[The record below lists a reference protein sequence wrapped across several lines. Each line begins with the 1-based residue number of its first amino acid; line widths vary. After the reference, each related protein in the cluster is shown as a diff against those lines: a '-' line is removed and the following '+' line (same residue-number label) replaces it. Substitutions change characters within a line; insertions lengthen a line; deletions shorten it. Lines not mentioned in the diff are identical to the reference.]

1 VSARVREA
9 GEGSRGG
16 AGAREREAAA
26 PVARS
31 GERISPLGS
40 WAVVGVLFVLVAIT
54 LPELGSDPW
63 RFRPGSVDPQG
74 PLAPLVRAAGEEW
87 DLGIPRA
94 AAFLAALLCGATA
107 VYLLAARS
115 PSGASRSRAASADA
129 AGDRTRGGLPRWAA
143 VALILAVGILLTA
156 PATLLQLGLRDSTA
170 PWFFTND
177 STYQAELGGELLL
190 DLDNPYGHDYRES
203 GLERFYTR
211 NGSVSERVREREVAL
226 EHFAYFP
233 GSVVT
238 AAAWRLLPGPFD
250 DYRLLVL
257 FCNLGM
263 LAAALAFR
271 GPLAARLALGALLV
285 CNPIAVRS
293 AWFGQN
299 DAPSLLLLVLAFAL
313 ASRRRFGWAAAVLG
327 GAVLLKQF
335 ALVAAPF
342 LALMIVRESGALGDS
357 RSGALR
363 SAARRRVAFDA
374 LRRPTLAFAGVLAAG
389 ILPFFVVD
397 PVAFYEDTIK
407 YGAGTYRIVGYGLSA
422 ILVEVGVV
430 EDRDGAYPF
439 ALLALLT
446 WVPLTAWLLLV
457 QRRSAE
463 AWVGAAAFSVSILW
477 LMFIGRTFNNYY
489 LVWPMTGA
497 VAAALTAVASQR
509 APDRPEPG

>member
-1 VSARVREA
+1 MSDRRP
-9 GEGSRGG
+9 
-16 AGAREREAAA
+16 EAADSPGCA
-26 PVARS
+26 GKGIP
-31 GERISPLGS
+31 PLGS
-40 WAVVGVLFVLVAIT
+40 WALVGVLVVLVAIT

-63 RFRPGSVDPQG
+63 PFRPGEVDAQG

-94 AAFLAALLCGATA
+94 AAFVAALLCGATA
-107 VYLLAARS
+107 VFLLIR
-115 PSGASRSRAASADA
+115 P
-129 AGDRTRGGLPRWAA
+129 RGLNRGLAIG
-143 VALILAVGILLTA
+143 LILAVGLLLTA
-156 PATLLQLGLRDSTA
+156 PATLVQLGLRDSTA

-211 NGSVSERVREREVAL
+211 DGSVSERVREREVSL

-238 AAAWRLLPGPFD
+238 AALWRVLPEPFD

-271 GPLAARLALGALLV
+271 GPVGARLALGALLV

-313 ASRRRFGWAAAVLG
+313 ASRRRFVWAAAALG

-342 LALMIVRESGALGDS
+342 LALMIVREAGAGRGALD
-357 RSGALR
+357 L
-363 SAARRRVAFDA
+363 
-374 LRRPTLAFAGVLAAG
+374 LRRPALAFLGVLAIG
-389 ILPFFVVD
+389 ILPFLVAD
-397 PVAFYEDTIK
+397 PVAFYEDTIR
-407 YGAGTYRIVGYGLSA
+407 YGAGTYRIVGYGLSS
-422 ILVEVGVV
+422 ILVEVGIVD
-430 EDRDGAYPF
+430 DREGAYPF
-439 ALLALLT
+439 VLIALLT
-446 WVPLTAWLLLV
+446 WVPLTLWLLLV
-457 QRRSAE
+457 QRRAAE
-463 AWVGAAAFSVSILW
+463 AWIGAAAFAISILW

-497 VAAALTAVASQR
+497 VAAALLAVASPR

>member
-1 VSARVREA
+1 VSD
-9 GEGSRGG
+9 SRP
-16 AGAREREAAA
+16 EAAGSA
-26 PVARS
+26 GCAGNGIGRW
-31 GERISPLGS
+31 GS
-40 WAVVGVLFVLVAIT
+40 WALVGVLFVLIAIT

-63 RFRPGSVDPQG
+63 RFRPGEVDPQG
-74 PLAPLVRAAGEEW
+74 PLSPLVRAAGEEW

-94 AAFLAALLCGATA
+94 SAFLAALLCGAVA
-107 VYLLAARS
+107 VWLLAARS
-115 PSGASRSRAASADA
+115 RGAR
-129 AGDRTRGGLPRWAA
+129 GLPRWAA
-143 VALILAVGILLTA
+143 IALILAVGILLTA

-177 STYQAELGGELLL
+177 STYQAELGGDLLL

-211 NGSVSERVREREVAL
+211 DGSVSERVREREVAL

-238 AAAWRLLPGPFD
+238 AAIWRVLPEPFD

-271 GPLAARLALGALLV
+271 GPLGARLALGALLV

-313 ASRRRFGWAAAVLG
+313 ASRRRFGWAAAVLA

-342 LALMIVRESGALGDS
+342 LALMIVREAAARESGAATS
-357 RSGALR
+357 RR
-363 SAARRRVAFDA
+363 AAIDA
-374 LRRPTLAFAGVLAAG
+374 LRRPTLAFVGVLAAG

-422 ILVEVGVV
+422 ILVEVGIV

-446 WVPLTAWLLLV
+446 WVPLTAWLLLI

-463 AWVGAAAFSVSILW
+463 LWVGAAAFAVSILW

-497 VAAALTAVASQR
+497 VAAALMAVASTR

>member
-1 VSARVREA
+1 MREEL
-9 GEGSRGG
+9 GPRG
-16 AGAREREAAA
+16 AW
-26 PVARS
+26 V
-31 GERISPLGS
+31 L
-40 WAVVGVLFVLVAIT
+40 VGVLFVLVAIT

-63 RFRPGSVDPQG
+63 RFRPGDVDPQG

-94 AAFLAALLCGATA
+94 CTFLAGLLCGA
-107 VYLLAARS
+107 
-115 PSGASRSRAASADA
+115 
-129 AGDRTRGGLPRWAA
+129 AA
-143 VALILAVGILLTA
+143 VFLIVRPRAWSRGLAIALVLAVGLLITA
-156 PATLLQLGLRDSTA
+156 PATLIQLGLRESTA

-177 STYQAELGGELLL
+177 STYQIELGGDLLL
-190 DLDNPYGHDYRES
+190 DLDNPYGHDYRDS

-211 NGSVSERVREREVAL
+211 DGSVSERVREREVAL

-233 GSVVT
+233 GGVLT
-238 AAAWRLLPGPFD
+238 AAVWRLLPEPFD

-257 FCNLGM
+257 LCNLAM

-271 GPLAARLALGALLV
+271 GPLSARLALGALLV

-313 ASRRRFGWAAAVLG
+313 VTRRRFAWAAAALA

-335 ALVAAPF
+335 ALVAVPF
-342 LALMIVRESGALGDS
+342 LALMIVRERASLRQPALVFG
-357 RSGALR
+357 
-363 SAARRRVAFDA
+363 
-374 LRRPTLAFAGVLAAG
+374 GVLAAG
-389 ILPFFVVD
+389 ILPFLIAD
-397 PVAFYEDTIK
+397 PVAFYEDTVR

-430 EDRDGAYPF
+430 ADREGAYPF

-446 WVPLTAWLLLV
+446 WLPLTVWLLLE
-457 QRRSAE
+457 QRRAAE
-463 AWVGAAAFSVSILW
+463 LWIGAAAFAVSILW

-497 VAAALTAVASQR
+497 VAAALMAVGSAR
-509 APDRPEPG
+509 ARDRPEPG

>member
-1 VSARVREA
+1 M
-9 GEGSRGG
+9 
-16 AGAREREAAA
+16 
-26 PVARS
+26 
-31 GERISPLGS
+31 
-40 WAVVGVLFVLVAIT
+40 LVAIAV
-54 LPELGSDPW
+54 PELGSDPW
-63 RFRPGSVDPQG
+63 RFRPGEVDPQG

-94 AAFLAALLCGATA
+94 SAFLAGLLCGAVA
-107 VYLLAARS
+107 VWLLAQRRGSAPARS
-115 PSGASRSRAASADA
+115 GPAEPSAPLRE
-129 AGDRTRGGLPRWAA
+129 GLPRWAA
-143 VALILAVGILLTA
+143 IALILAVGLLLTA
-156 PATLLQLGLRDSTA
+156 PATLLQLGLRDSTG

-190 DLDNPYGHDYRES
+190 ELDNPYGHDYRES

-211 NGSVSERVREREVAL
+211 DGSVSERVREREVAL

-238 AAAWRLLPGPFD
+238 AAVWSLLPEPFD
-250 DYRLLVL
+250 DYRLFVL

-271 GPLAARLALGALLV
+271 GPLGARLALGALLV

-313 ASRRRFGWAAAVLG
+313 ASRRRFGWAAAALG

-335 ALVAAPF
+335 ALVAIPF
-342 LALMIVRESGALGDS
+342 LALLILLEKGVRWGARHGREAASAEPDASEAGGRSLRERQAVAAGNPS
-357 RSGALR
+357 R
-363 SAARRRVAFDA
+363 ARHAVDA
-374 LRRPTLAFAGVLAAG
+374 VRGPALAFVGVVAAG
-389 ILPFFVVD
+389 IVPFFVAD

-422 ILVEVGVV
+422 ILVEVGVID
-430 EDRDGAYPF
+430 DREGAYPF

-446 WVPLTAWLLLV
+446 WLPLTAWLLVL
-457 QRRSAE
+457 QHRAAE
-463 AWVGAAAFSVSILW
+463 AWAAAAAFSVSILW

-497 VAAALTAVASQR
+497 IAAALMAVASLR
-509 APDRPEPG
+509 APDRPESG

>member
-1 VSARVREA
+1 MSDSVGRW
-9 GEGSRGG
+9 
-16 AGAREREAAA
+16 
-26 PVARS
+26 
-31 GERISPLGS
+31 GS
-40 WAVVGVLFVLVAIT
+40 WALVGVLFVLVAIT

-74 PLAPLVRAAGEEW
+74 PLAPLVRAAGEEG

-94 AAFLAALLCGATA
+94 SAFLAALLCGAAT
-107 VYLLAARS
+107 VYLLVR
-115 PSGASRSRAASADA
+115 PRGLSR
-129 AGDRTRGGLPRWAA
+129 GLAI
-143 VALILAVGILLTA
+143 ALILGVGLLLTA

-211 NGSVSERVREREVAL
+211 DGSVSERVREREVAL

-238 AAAWRLLPGPFD
+238 AAIWRVLPDPFD

-299 DAPSLLLLVLAFAL
+299 DTPSLLLLVLAFAL
-313 ASRRRFGWAAAVLG
+313 ASRRRFGWAAATLA

-342 LALMIVRESGALGDS
+342 LALMIVRETGAGT
-357 RSGALR
+357 RRAAL
-363 SAARRRVAFDA
+363 DA

-389 ILPFFVVD
+389 ILPFLVAD
-397 PVAFYEDTIK
+397 PVAFYEDTIR

-422 ILVEVGVV
+422 ILVEVGIV
-430 EDRDGAYPF
+430 EDREGAYPF

-446 WVPLTAWLLLV
+446 WLPLTVWLLLV
-457 QRRSAE
+457 QLRSAE
-463 AWVGAAAFSVSILW
+463 LWVGAAAFAISILW

-497 VAAALTAVASQR
+497 VAAALMAVASTR